1 LFPYTST
8 GREAIVFGLVTQ
20 LWNQN
25 PVIFVMVVGLVLFG
39 VYAATGPL
47 RDDTDD
53 VYPVEGVNDSR
64 Y

>member
-1 LFPYTST
+1 
-8 GREAIVFGLVTQ
+8 VFGLVTQ

-25 PVIFVMVVGLVLFG
+25 TVIFVMVVGLVLFG
-39 VYAATGPL
+39 MYAATGPL
-47 RDDTDD
+47 RDDDTDD